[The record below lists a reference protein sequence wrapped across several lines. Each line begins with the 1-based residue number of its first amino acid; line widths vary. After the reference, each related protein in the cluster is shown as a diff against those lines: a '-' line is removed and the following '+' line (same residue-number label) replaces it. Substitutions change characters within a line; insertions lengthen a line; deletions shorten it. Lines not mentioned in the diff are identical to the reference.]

1 MKILANDHQ
10 HVHIRN
16 ILSSL
21 TWQPN
26 LAINKDKNKFLQQ
39 LTVSNDL
46 RLQNL
51 EKEVRLF
58 LTSVSVRAKILRI
71 IQCYYSLKNN
81 FVLLTLWKHTL
92 HFFFSLSHCFLIIMF
107 NLDFSVLAL

>member
-26 LAINKDKNKFLQQ
+26 LAINKDKNKFLQ
-39 LTVSNDL
+39 
-46 RLQNL
+46 
-51 EKEVRLF
+51 
-58 LTSVSVRAKILRI
+58 
-71 IQCYYSLKNN
+71 
-81 FVLLTLWKHTL
+81 
-92 HFFFSLSHCFLIIMF
+92 
-107 NLDFSVLAL
+107 